1 MMASTYIILYILV
14 GTRVNLLEVTLAR
27 RPPDSAYFILKNKQL
42 TRHQR
47 LLSRKSEVQP
57 IRVTPEEKRLI
68 ALGAKLRG
76 VSMSALLV
84 QSAVKEARA
93 LIEQEIARQAETK
106 KLFGGLVAPLSSDEE
121 KLKFIAEGWGVS
133 VGDLKKQRR
142 QQAPDATGSKAM
154 LDDLYAWSRSFAA
167 DLEQQFGSIPTDDS
181 ELAAYIDRVK
191 SARS

>member
-1 MMASTYIILYILV
+1 M
-14 GTRVNLLEVTLAR
+14 
-27 RPPDSAYFILKNKQL
+27 
-42 TRHQR
+42 
-47 LLSRKSEVQP
+47 SRKSEVQP

-84 QSAVKEARA
+84 QAAVKEARA
-93 LIEQEIARQAETK
+93 LIEQEITRQAETK
-106 KLFGGLVAPLSSDEE
+106 KKLGGLVSPVSSDEE

-133 VGDLKKQRR
+133 VGDLKKHRHQPASDKTQR
-142 QQAPDATGSKAM
+142 KAV

-191 SARS
+191 KARA